1 MREWT
6 VVPAGAV
13 RENTGSSTFESVL
26 SAWSEL
32 GGTARYFF
40 QTPEWIRCMS
50 SHAGADVHLSA
61 MRENGRPVATFVVE
75 RRARRFTGIDFTILL
90 NVPFEPSES
99 RLADGVIDRA
109 LGARITVEE
118 VACVFGRWDVL
129 NLSQLR
135 LGSPWL
141 ELANCTKYV
150 RTEAGPGSAVI
161 DTSMAFEERWARMPR
176 KLRASIR
183 AARRRIE
190 ARGGAQVSVA
200 NAHAAAAF
208 DEHVALE
215 AAGYKG
221 VRRMALAQT
230 SSMRD
235 LWRDYLLASDT
246 AQIRTLHING
256 GLAASLVGSLTAGA
270 FVAINMAYDQNLA
283 ELSPGS
289 VLWAD
294 LIESCCADPTVQR
307 IDCLGYPRWAY
318 RWAME
323 REPTYSLLAFNDGLR
338 GAVAKMGWPIRQRI
352 KALR

>member
-1 MREWT
+1 
-6 VVPAGAV
+6 
-13 RENTGSSTFESVL
+13 
-26 SAWSEL
+26 
-32 GGTARYFF
+32 
-40 QTPEWIRCMS
+40 
-50 SHAGADVHLSA
+50 
-61 MRENGRPVATFVVE
+61 
-75 RRARRFTGIDFTILL
+75 
-90 NVPFEPSES
+90 
-99 RLADGVIDRA
+99 
-109 LGARITVEE
+109 
-118 VACVFGRWDVL
+118 
-129 NLSQLR
+129 
-135 LGSPWL
+135 
-141 ELANCTKYV
+141 
-150 RTEAGPGSAVI
+150 
-161 DTSMAFEERWARMPR
+161 
-176 KLRASIR
+176 
-183 AARRRIE
+183 
-190 ARGGAQVSVA
+190 
-200 NAHAAAAF
+200 
-208 DEHVALE
+208 VALE